1 MGSILLIETSAK
13 ICSAAL
19 AVDGKVVFS
28 KKNDEGMA
36 HARLLPGFVDE
47 AVKSLGGA
55 KIDAVAVSSGPGSYT
70 GLRIG
75 VATAKGLAFGYDA
88 LLIAVP
94 TLELLAYTVKSSVEV
109 EPDALICPMIDAR
122 RMEVYS
128 QLFDS
133 EAKEA
138 GETQAEI
145 ITEDSYK
152 EFLQTGKKVYF
163 AGDGA
168 AKCSSVI
175 TSENAVFVD
184 SIEPDAANMAELA
197 ERRLRNGEFV
207 DVAYFEPFYL
217 KDFVATQSK
226 HKVL

>member
-1 MGSILLIETSAK
+1 A
-13 ICSAAL
+13 
-19 AVDGKVVFS
+19 
-28 KKNDEGMA
+28 
-36 HARLLPGFVDE
+36 P
-47 AVKSLGGA
+47 
-55 KIDAVAVSSGPGSYT
+55 
-70 GLRIG
+70 
-75 VATAKGLAFGYDA
+75 
-88 LLIAVP
+88 LIAVP

-109 EPDALICPMIDAR
+109 EKDALICPMIDAR

-133 EAKEA
+133 DVKEV

-152 EFLQTGKKVYF
+152 ELLQTGKKVYF

>member
-1 MGSILLIETSAK
+1 MSYILLIETSAK

-47 AVKSLGGA
+47 VLKNLGGA

-88 LLIAVP
+88 PLIAVP

-109 EPDALICPMIDAR
+109 EKDALICPMIDAR

-128 QLFDS
+128 QLFDVDV
-133 EAKEA
+133 KEA

-152 EFLQTGKKVYF
+152 ELLQTGKKVYF
-163 AGDGA
+163 AGDGS
-168 AKCSSVI
+168 AKCSGVI

>member
-1 MGSILLIETSAK
+1 MLIETSAK

-28 KKNDEGMA
+28 KKNDERMA

-47 AVKSLGGA
+47 VLKNLGGA

-88 LLIAVP
+88 PLIAVP

-109 EPDALICPMIDAR
+109 EKDALICPMIDAR

-128 QLFDS
+128 QLFD
-133 EAKEA
+133 ADVKEA

-152 EFLQTGKKVYF
+152 ELLQTGKKVYF
-163 AGDGA
+163 AGDGS
-168 AKCSSVI
+168 AKCSGVI

>member
-1 MGSILLIETSAK
+1 MSCILLIETSAK

-47 AVKSLGGA
+47 VLKNLGGA

-88 LLIAVP
+88 SLIAVP

-109 EPDALICPMIDAR
+109 EKDALICPMIDAR

-128 QLFDS
+128 QLFD
-133 EAKEA
+133 ADVKKA

-152 EFLQTGKKVYF
+152 ELLQTGKKVYF
-163 AGDGA
+163 AGDGS
-168 AKCSSVI
+168 AKCSGVI

>member
-1 MGSILLIETSAK
+1 MSCILLIETSAK

-47 AVKSLGGA
+47 VLKNLGGA

-88 LLIAVP
+88 PLIAVP

-109 EPDALICPMIDAR
+109 EKDALICPMIDAR

-128 QLFDS
+128 QLFD
-133 EAKEA
+133 ADVKEA
-138 GETQAEI
+138 GEPQAEI
-145 ITEDSYK
+145 IKEDSYK
-152 EFLQTGKKVYF
+152 ELLQTGKKVYF
-163 AGDGA
+163 AGDGS
-168 AKCSSVI
+168 AKCSGVI

>member
-28 KKNDEGMA
+28 KRNDEGMA

-47 AVKSLGGA
+47 VLKNLGGA

-88 LLIAVP
+88 PLIAVP
-94 TLELLAYTVKSSVEV
+94 TLELLAYTVKTSVEV
-109 EPDALICPMIDAR
+109 EKDALICPMIDAR

-152 EFLQTGKKVYF
+152 ELLQTGKKIYF

-197 ERRLRNGEFV
+197 ERRLNNGEFV

>member
-1 MGSILLIETSAK
+1 MLIETSAK

-28 KKNDEGMA
+28 KRNDEGMA

-47 AVKSLGGA
+47 VLKNLGGA

-88 LLIAVP
+88 PLIAVP

-109 EPDALICPMIDAR
+109 EKDALICPMIDAR

-152 EFLQTGKKVYF
+152 ELLQTGKKVYF
-163 AGDGA
+163 AGDGS
-168 AKCSSVI
+168 AKCSGVI

-197 ERRLRNGEFV
+197 ERRLNNGEFV

>member
-1 MGSILLIETSAK
+1 MSCILLIETSAK
-13 ICSAAL
+13 ICSVAL

-47 AVKSLGGA
+47 ALKNLGDA

-88 LLIAVP
+88 PLIAVP

-109 EPDALICPMIDAR
+109 EKDALICPMIDAR

-128 QLFDS
+128 QLFD
-133 EAKEA
+133 ADVKKA

-152 EFLQTGKKVYF
+152 ELLQTGKKVYF
-163 AGDGA
+163 AGDGS
-168 AKCSSVI
+168 AKCSGVI

>member
-1 MGSILLIETSAK
+1 MLIETSAK

-28 KKNDEGMA
+28 KKNDERMA

-47 AVKSLGGA
+47 VLKNLGGA

-88 LLIAVP
+88 PLIAVP

-109 EPDALICPMIDAR
+109 EKDALICPMIDAR

-128 QLFDS
+128 QLFD
-133 EAKEA
+133 ADVKKA

-152 EFLQTGKKVYF
+152 ELLQTGKKVYF
-163 AGDGA
+163 AGDGS
-168 AKCSSVI
+168 AKCSGVI

>member
-28 KKNDEGMA
+28 KRNDEGMA

-47 AVKSLGGA
+47 VLKNLGGA

-88 LLIAVP
+88 PLIAVP

-109 EPDALICPMIDAR
+109 EKDALICPMIDAR

-133 EAKEA
+133 EPKEA

-152 EFLQTGKKVYF
+152 SLLQAGKKVYF

-184 SIEPDAANMAELA
+184 GIEPDAANMAELA
-197 ERRLRNGEFV
+197 ERRLNNGEFV

>member
-28 KKNDEGMA
+28 KRNDEGMA

-47 AVKSLGGA
+47 VLKNLGGA

-88 LLIAVP
+88 PLIAVP

-109 EPDALICPMIDAR
+109 EKDALICPMIDAR

-152 EFLQTGKKVYF
+152 ELLQTGKKVYF
-163 AGDGA
+163 AGDGS
-168 AKCSSVI
+168 AKCSGVI

-197 ERRLRNGEFV
+197 ERRLNNGEFV

>member
-1 MGSILLIETSAK
+1 MLIETSAK

-47 AVKSLGGA
+47 VLKNLGGA

-88 LLIAVP
+88 PLISVP

-109 EPDALICPMIDAR
+109 EKDALICPMIDAR

-128 QLFDS
+128 QLFD
-133 EAKEA
+133 ADVKKA

-152 EFLQTGKKVYF
+152 ELLQTGKKIYF
-163 AGDGA
+163 AGDGS
-168 AKCSSVI
+168 AKCSGVI

>member
-1 MGSILLIETSAK
+1 MSCILLIETSAK

-47 AVKSLGGA
+47 VLKNLGGA

-88 LLIAVP
+88 PLIAVP

-109 EPDALICPMIDAR
+109 EKDALICPMIDAR

-128 QLFDS
+128 QLFDVDV
-133 EAKEA
+133 KEA

-152 EFLQTGKKVYF
+152 ELLQTGKKVYF
-163 AGDGA
+163 AGDGS

>member
-1 MGSILLIETSAK
+1 MLIETSAK

-47 AVKSLGGA
+47 VLKNLGGA

-88 LLIAVP
+88 PLIAVP

-109 EPDALICPMIDAR
+109 EKDALICPMIDAR

-128 QLFDS
+128 QLFDVDV
-133 EAKEA
+133 KEA

-152 EFLQTGKKVYF
+152 ELLQTGKKVYF
-163 AGDGA
+163 AGDGS
-168 AKCSSVI
+168 AKCSGVI

-184 SIEPDAANMAELA
+184 SIEPDAA
-197 ERRLRNGEFV
+197 
-207 DVAYFEPFYL
+207 
-217 KDFVATQSK
+217 
-226 HKVL
+226 

>member
-1 MGSILLIETSAK
+1 MLIETSAK

-47 AVKSLGGA
+47 VLKNLGGA

-88 LLIAVP
+88 PLISVP

-109 EPDALICPMIDAR
+109 EKDALICPMIDAR

-128 QLFDS
+128 QLFD
-133 EAKEA
+133 ADVKEA

-152 EFLQTGKKVYF
+152 ELLQTGKKVYF
-163 AGDGA
+163 AGDGS
-168 AKCSSVI
+168 AKCSGVI

>member
-1 MGSILLIETSAK
+1 MSCILLIETSAK

-47 AVKSLGGA
+47 VLKNLGGA

-88 LLIAVP
+88 PLIAVP

-109 EPDALICPMIDAR
+109 EKDALICPMIDAR

-128 QLFDS
+128 QLFD
-133 EAKEA
+133 ADVKEA

-152 EFLQTGKKVYF
+152 ELLQTGKKVYF
-163 AGDGA
+163 VGDGS
-168 AKCSSVI
+168 AKCSGVI

>member
-47 AVKSLGGA
+47 VLKNLGGA

-88 LLIAVP
+88 PLIAVP

-109 EPDALICPMIDAR
+109 EKDALICPMIDAR

-128 QLFDS
+128 QLFD
-133 EAKEA
+133 ADVKEA

-152 EFLQTGKKVYF
+152 ELLQTGKKVYF
-163 AGDGA
+163 AGDGS
-168 AKCSSVI
+168 AKCSGVI

>member
-1 MGSILLIETSAK
+1 MSCILLIETSAK

-47 AVKSLGGA
+47 VLKNLGGA

-88 LLIAVP
+88 PLIAVP

-109 EPDALICPMIDAR
+109 EKDALICPMIDAR

-128 QLFDS
+128 QLFD
-133 EAKEA
+133 ADVKEA

-152 EFLQTGKKVYF
+152 ELLQTGKKVYF
-163 AGDGA
+163 AGDGS
-168 AKCSSVI
+168 AKCSGVI

-184 SIEPDAANMAELA
+184 SIEPDAANMAVLA

>member
-1 MGSILLIETSAK
+1 MSCILLIETSAK

-28 KKNDEGMA
+28 KRNDEGMA

-47 AVKSLGGA
+47 VLKNLGGA

-88 LLIAVP
+88 PLIAVP

-109 EPDALICPMIDAR
+109 EKDALICPMIDAR

-152 EFLQTGKKVYF
+152 ELLQTGKKVYF

-197 ERRLRNGEFV
+197 ERRLNNGEFV

>member
-1 MGSILLIETSAK
+1 MSCILLIETSAN

-47 AVKSLGGA
+47 VLKNLGGA

-88 LLIAVP
+88 PLIAVP

-109 EPDALICPMIDAR
+109 EKDALICPMIDAR

-128 QLFDS
+128 QLFD
-133 EAKEA
+133 ADVKEA

-152 EFLQTGKKVYF
+152 ELLQTGKKVYF
-163 AGDGA
+163 AGDGS
-168 AKCSSVI
+168 AKCSGVI

>member
-1 MGSILLIETSAK
+1 MSCILLIETSAK

-47 AVKSLGGA
+47 VLKNLGGA

-88 LLIAVP
+88 PLIAVP

-109 EPDALICPMIDAR
+109 EKDALICPMIDAR

-128 QLFDS
+128 QLFD
-133 EAKEA
+133 ADVKEA

-152 EFLQTGKKVYF
+152 ELLQTGKKVYF
-163 AGDGA
+163 AGDGS
-168 AKCSSVI
+168 AKCSGVI

-217 KDFVATQSK
+217 KDFVTTQSK

>member
-1 MGSILLIETSAK
+1 MSCILLIETSAK

-19 AVDGKVVFS
+19 VVDGKVVFS

-47 AVKSLGGA
+47 VLKNLGGA

-88 LLIAVP
+88 PLIAVP

-109 EPDALICPMIDAR
+109 EKDALICPMIDAR

-128 QLFDS
+128 QLFDVDV
-133 EAKEA
+133 KEA
-138 GETQAEI
+138 SETQAEI

-152 EFLQTGKKVYF
+152 ELLQTGKKVYF
-163 AGDGA
+163 AGDGS
-168 AKCSSVI
+168 AKCSGVI

-184 SIEPDAANMAELA
+184 SIEPDAANMAKLA

>member
-1 MGSILLIETSAK
+1 MSCILLIETSAK
-13 ICSAAL
+13 ICSVAL

-28 KKNDEGMA
+28 KRNDEGMA

-47 AVKSLGGA
+47 ALKSRDGS

-75 VATAKGLAFGYDA
+75 VATAKGLAFGCDA
-88 LLIAVP
+88 SLIAVP
-94 TLELLAYTVKSSVEV
+94 TLELLACTVKKSVTV
-109 EPDALICPMIDAR
+109 EDDALICPMIDAR

-133 EAKEA
+133 DINVKRDTE
-138 GETQAEI
+138 AEI
-145 ITEDSYK
+145 ITEESYK
-152 EFLQTGKKVYF
+152 ELLQSGKKIYF

-168 AKCSSVI
+168 AKCSDVI
-175 TSENAVFVD
+175 KSENAVFVD
-184 SIEPDAANMAELA
+184 GIEPDAANMASLA
-197 ERRLRNGEFV
+197 EERLRKGEFV

>member
-28 KKNDEGMA
+28 KRNDEGMA

-47 AVKSLGGA
+47 VLKNLGGA

-88 LLIAVP
+88 PLIAVP

-109 EPDALICPMIDAR
+109 EKDALICPMIDAR

-152 EFLQTGKKVYF
+152 SLLQAGKKIYF

-184 SIEPDAANMAELA
+184 SIEPDAANMAEMA

>member
-1 MGSILLIETSAK
+1 MLIETSAK

-47 AVKSLGGA
+47 VLKNLGGA

-88 LLIAVP
+88 PLIAVP

-109 EPDALICPMIDAR
+109 EKDALICPMIDAR

-128 QLFDS
+128 QLFD
-133 EAKEA
+133 ADVKEA

-152 EFLQTGKKVYF
+152 ELLQTGKKVYF
-163 AGDGA
+163 AGDGS
-168 AKCSSVI
+168 AKCSGVI

>member
-1 MGSILLIETSAK
+1 MLIETSAK

-28 KKNDEGMA
+28 KRNDEGMA
-36 HARLLPGFVDE
+36 HARLLPDFVDE
-47 AVKSLGGA
+47 VLKNLGGA

-88 LLIAVP
+88 PLIAVP

-109 EPDALICPMIDAR
+109 EKDALICPMIDAR

-152 EFLQTGKKVYF
+152 ELLQTGKKVYF
-163 AGDGA
+163 AGDGS
-168 AKCSSVI
+168 AKCSGVI

-197 ERRLRNGEFV
+197 ERRLNNGEFV

>member
-1 MGSILLIETSAK
+1 MKGMMKKWLGAG
-13 ICSAAL
+13 AVAL
-19 AVDGKVVFS
+19 ALSCVSVQGAGFAIIEQS
-28 KKNDEGMA
+28 TPGLGRGLAGMA
-36 HARLLPGFVDE
+36 ADV
-47 AVKSLGGA
+47 
-55 KIDAVAVSSGPGSYT
+55 
-70 GLRIG
+70 
-75 VATAKGLAFGYDA
+75 
-88 LLIAVP
+88 
-94 TLELLAYTVKSSVEV
+94 
-109 EPDALICPMIDAR
+109 
-122 RMEVYS
+122 
-128 QLFDS
+128 
-133 EAKEA
+133 KEA

-152 EFLQTGKKVYF
+152 ELLQTGKKVYF
-163 AGDGA
+163 AGDGS
-168 AKCSSVI
+168 AKCSGVI

>member
-1 MGSILLIETSAK
+1 MSCILLIETSAK

-47 AVKSLGGA
+47 VLKNLGGA

-88 LLIAVP
+88 PLIAVP

-109 EPDALICPMIDAR
+109 EKDALICPMIDAR

-128 QLFDS
+128 QLFDVDV
-133 EAKEA
+133 KEA

-152 EFLQTGKKVYF
+152 ELLQTGKKVYF
-163 AGDGA
+163 AGDGS
-168 AKCSSVI
+168 AKCSGVI

>member
-1 MGSILLIETSAK
+1 MSCILLIETSAK

-47 AVKSLGGA
+47 VLKNLGGA

-88 LLIAVP
+88 PLIAVP

-109 EPDALICPMIDAR
+109 EKDALICPMIDAR

-128 QLFDS
+128 QLFD
-133 EAKEA
+133 ADVKKA

-152 EFLQTGKKVYF
+152 ELLQTGKKVYF
-163 AGDGA
+163 AGDGS
-168 AKCSSVI
+168 AKCSGVI

>member
-1 MGSILLIETSAK
+1 MSCILLIETSAK

-47 AVKSLGGA
+47 VLKNLGGA

-88 LLIAVP
+88 PLIAVP

-109 EPDALICPMIDAR
+109 EKDALICPMIDAR

-128 QLFDS
+128 QLFD
-133 EAKEA
+133 ADVKEA

-152 EFLQTGKKVYF
+152 ELLQTGKKVYF
-163 AGDGA
+163 AGDGS
-168 AKCSSVI
+168 AKCSGVI

>member
-28 KKNDEGMA
+28 KRNDEGMA

-47 AVKSLGGA
+47 VLKNLGGA

-88 LLIAVP
+88 PLIAVP
-94 TLELLAYTVKSSVEV
+94 TLELLAYTVKSSLEV
-109 EPDALICPMIDAR
+109 EKDALICPMIDAR

-152 EFLQTGKKVYF
+152 ELLQTGKKVYF

-197 ERRLRNGEFV
+197 ERRLNNGEFV

>member
-47 AVKSLGGA
+47 ALKNLGGA

-88 LLIAVP
+88 PLIAVP

-109 EPDALICPMIDAR
+109 EKDALICPMIDAR

-128 QLFDS
+128 QLFD
-133 EAKEA
+133 ADVKKV

-152 EFLQTGKKVYF
+152 ELLQTGKKVYF

>member
-28 KKNDEGMA
+28 KRNDEGMA
-36 HARLLPGFVDE
+36 HARLLPSFVDE
-47 AVKSLGGA
+47 VLKNLGGA

-88 LLIAVP
+88 PLISVP

-109 EPDALICPMIDAR
+109 EKDALICPMIDAR

-128 QLFDS
+128 QLFDVDV
-133 EAKEA
+133 KEA

-152 EFLQTGKKVYF
+152 ELLQTGKKVYF
-163 AGDGA
+163 AGDGS
-168 AKCSSVI
+168 AKCSGVI

>member
-1 MGSILLIETSAK
+1 MSCILLIETSAK

-47 AVKSLGGA
+47 VLKNLGGA

-88 LLIAVP
+88 PLIAVP

-109 EPDALICPMIDAR
+109 EKDALICPMIDAR

-128 QLFDS
+128 QLFD
-133 EAKEA
+133 ADVKKA

-152 EFLQTGKKVYF
+152 ELLQTGKKVYF
-163 AGDGA
+163 AGDGS
-168 AKCSSVI
+168 AKCSGVI

-197 ERRLRNGEFV
+197 ERMLRNGEFV

>member
-1 MGSILLIETSAK
+1 MSCILLIETSAK

-36 HARLLPGFVDE
+36 HARLLPGFVD
-47 AVKSLGGA
+47 AVLKNLGGA

-88 LLIAVP
+88 PLIAVP

-109 EPDALICPMIDAR
+109 EKDALICPMIDAR

-128 QLFDS
+128 QLFD
-133 EAKEA
+133 ADVKKA

-152 EFLQTGKKVYF
+152 ELLQTGKKVYF
-163 AGDGA
+163 AGDGS
-168 AKCSSVI
+168 AKCSGVI

>member
-1 MGSILLIETSAK
+1 MSCILLIETSAK

-28 KKNDEGMA
+28 KRNDEGMA

-47 AVKSLGGA
+47 VLKSLGGA

-88 LLIAVP
+88 PLIAVP

-184 SIEPDAANMAELA
+184 GIEPDAANMAELA

>member
-1 MGSILLIETSAK
+1 MLIETAAK
-13 ICSAAL
+13 ICSAAW

-47 AVKSLGGA
+47 VLKNLGGA

-88 LLIAVP
+88 PLIAVP

-109 EPDALICPMIDAR
+109 EKDALICPMIDAR

-128 QLFDS
+128 QLFD
-133 EAKEA
+133 ADVKEA

-152 EFLQTGKKVYF
+152 ELLQTGKKVYF
-163 AGDGA
+163 AGDGS
-168 AKCSSVI
+168 AKCSGVI

-184 SIEPDAANMAELA
+184 SIEPDAANMADLA

>member
-1 MGSILLIETSAK
+1 MLIETSAK

-36 HARLLPGFVDE
+36 HARLLQGFVDE
-47 AVKSLGGA
+47 VLKNLGGA

-88 LLIAVP
+88 PLIAVP

-109 EPDALICPMIDAR
+109 EKGALICPMIDAR

-128 QLFDS
+128 QLFD
-133 EAKEA
+133 ADVKEA

-152 EFLQTGKKVYF
+152 ELLQTGKKVYF
-163 AGDGA
+163 VGDGS
-168 AKCSSVI
+168 AKCSGVI

-184 SIEPDAANMAELA
+184 SIEPDAANMAVLA

>member
-1 MGSILLIETSAK
+1 MSCILLIETSAK

-47 AVKSLGGA
+47 VLKNLGCA

-88 LLIAVP
+88 PLIAVP

-109 EPDALICPMIDAR
+109 EKDALICPMIDAR

-128 QLFDS
+128 QLFD
-133 EAKEA
+133 ADVKEA

-152 EFLQTGKKVYF
+152 ELLQTGKKVYF
-163 AGDGA
+163 AGDGS
-168 AKCSSVI
+168 AKCSGVI

>member
-1 MGSILLIETSAK
+1 MSCILLIETSAK

-47 AVKSLGGA
+47 VLKNLGGA

-88 LLIAVP
+88 PLISVP

-109 EPDALICPMIDAR
+109 EKDALICPMIDAR

-128 QLFDS
+128 QLFD
-133 EAKEA
+133 ADVKKA

-152 EFLQTGKKVYF
+152 ELLQTGKKIYF
-163 AGDGA
+163 AGDGS
-168 AKCSSVI
+168 AKCSGVI